1 MATNNQHPLSL
12 HDEVFMRFSIRN
24 FDLMYPVLL
33 AALIVFFIG
42 QVSFAAKDTRPNIIV
57 IMADDMGFSDIGCY
71 GGEIKTPV
79 LDGLANKG
87 LRFTQF
93 YNTGRCC
100 PTRAT
105 LLSGLYAHQAG
116 VGHMMNPKQGELAR
130 GYAGDLNRNCVTM
143 AEQLKPT
150 GYRTYG
156 VGKWHVAV
164 DIKPEGPKH
173 NWPLQRGFD
182 RYYGTIT
189 GAGSFFDPGT
199 LTRGNEAISP
209 FSDAKY
215 QPEEYYYTDA
225 ISDHAAQFIAD
236 HHQEHEEK
244 PFFMYLMYTCA
255 HWPMHAL
262 EKDIAKY
269 KGTYDGGYS
278 ATRDARVK
286 KLKKLGLLPDHWDVT
301 PQVGKWDGVEHKEWE
316 SRCMEVYAAMIDNMD
331 QGIGRV
337 IESLKKTGQY
347 DNTLVMYFQDN
358 GGCAEGLGRREIMSR
373 PDKPTLT
380 PIAKDAL
387 RQDVVPR
394 QNRAGIPTLKGVNIM
409 PGPEDTYIA
418 YGQNWANVS
427 NTPFREY
434 KHWVH
439 EGGIAT
445 PLIAHW
451 PAGINNHL
459 HGRFEDQP
467 AHLIDIMATCVDL
480 GKATHP
486 AKFKGHKIHA
496 LEGTSLRP
504 AFTGENLNRKSPIFF
519 EHEGNRAVRDGQ
531 WKLVAKGTRGA
542 WELYDMEAD
551 RTEMHDL
558 AEKEPKR
565 LKAMVDQ
572 WEAWAKRAFVLPW
585 PWDQKQKFSKKK
597 IFKLMQGDVL
607 ADKKAPDTKGK
618 TIIIEAKVSKPGQGV
633 IIAQGGVS
641 HGFSV
646 YVTEDNKISIGIRR
660 AGKLQTYQARS
671 QPREAYRFTA
681 SIGKGG
687 LSVKLNESTDKMDG
701 DARMST
707 TPIDALSVGH
717 DSNDP
722 VGKYPRTFRFTGEI
736 DSVKL
741 QLQ

>member
-1 MATNNQHPLSL
+1 
-12 HDEVFMRFSIRN
+12 MRFSTV
-24 FDLMYPVLL
+24 FVLL
-33 AALIVFFIG
+33 SSLLLGNLQLAAEE
-42 QVSFAAKDTRPNIIV
+42 TRPNIIV

-71 GGEIKTPV
+71 GGEINTPV
-79 LDGLANKG
+79 LDGLAEKG
-87 LRFTQF
+87 LRFSQF

-116 VGHMMNPKQGELAR
+116 IGHMMNPKQGELAR

-143 AEQLKPT
+143 AEQLRPA

-164 DIKPEGPKH
+164 DIRPEGPKH

-182 RYYGTIT
+182 RFYGTIT

-199 LTRGNEAISP
+199 LTRDNQAISP
-209 FSDAKY
+209 FADPEY
-215 QPEEYYYTDA
+215 QPKEYYYTDA
-225 ISDHAAQFIAD
+225 ISDQAARFITD
-236 HHQEHEEK
+236 HNQDHGDK

-269 KGTYDGGYS
+269 KGKYDGGYKP
-278 ATRDARVK
+278 TREARVK
-286 KLKKLGLLPDHWDVT
+286 KLKKLGLLPDHWNVT
-301 PQVGKWDGVEHKEWE
+301 PQVGNWENVKHREWE
-316 SRCMEVYAAMIDNMD
+316 ARCMEVYAAMIDNMD

-337 IESLKKTGQY
+337 IDSLKSTGQY

-358 GGCAEGLGRREIMSR
+358 GGCAEGLGRREIMTR
-373 PDKPTLT
+373 PDKPTLP
-380 PIAKDAL
+380 PIAKDAF
-387 RQDVVPR
+387 RQDVVPK
-394 QNRAGIPTLKGVNIM
+394 QNRAGVPTLKGVNIM

-418 YGQNWANVS
+418 YGQSWANVS

-439 EGGIAT
+439 EGGIST

-451 PAGINNHL
+451 PKGIDKKL
-459 HGRFEDQP
+459 HGKFEHQP

-486 AKFKGHKIHA
+486 KEFKGHEIHP

-504 AFTGENLNRKSPIFF
+504 AFDGENLNRKAPIFF
-519 EHEGNRAVRDGQ
+519 EHEGNRAVRDGK
-531 WKLVAKGTRGA
+531 WKLVAKGARGA
-542 WELYDMEAD
+542 WELYDMETD
-551 RTEMHDL
+551 RTEMHNL
-558 AEKEPKR
+558 AEKEPER
-565 LKAMVDQ
+565 LKAMVTQ

-585 PWDQKQKFSKKK
+585 PWDQKAKYSKKQKFN
-597 IFKLMQGDVL
+597 LRQGDVL
-607 ADKKAPDTKGK
+607 ADRKAPDTGRKDILIDVRI
-618 TIIIEAKVSKPGQGV
+618 TEPGRGV
-633 IIAQGGVS
+633 IVAQGGVA

-646 YVTEDNKISIGIRR
+646 YVNEDDKLSVDLRR
-660 AGKLQTYQARS
+660 GGKLQTLTATL
-671 QPREAYRFTA
+671 QPQTTYSFVVQIAKAGTTLTINKKTET
-681 SIGKGG
+681 
-687 LSVKLNESTDKMDG
+687 LSGDG
-701 DARMST
+701 RMTT
-707 TPIDALSVGH
+707 TPLDALSIGL

-722 VGKYPRTFRFTGEI
+722 VGKYPRTSRFTGKIE
-736 DSVKL
+736 SVKL
-741 QLQ
+741 QLK